1 MAISHPAAQRG
12 AWDLQGP
19 LSKPLLPAQPFQAPC
34 PACPL
39 PASSPA
45 ALLLVVPQRAATA
58 QPRQRSHCPCPEMQ
72 PARDWLLPSWVLVT
86 SPTCTGGTLLVP
98 VLHSVWAPGEFGHR
112 PWATIR
118 LPGQASGPP
127 KPRGCCSR
135 RHHPAGTGMG
145 PAAAVPPGR
154 GAAMPSSTAALSSS
168 ASDPQPHSPRARSSS
183 VEPG

>member
-19 LSKPLLPAQPFQAPC
+19 LSKPLLPAQPLQAPC
-34 PACPL
+34 PACR
-39 PASSPA
+39 SRWS
-45 ALLLVVPQRAATA
+45 RSG
-58 QPRQRSHCPCPEMQ
+58 QPRHSPGSGHTAMPGDAACQGLAPAQRGIGDIAHVHGRHIAGSSAAQ
-72 PARDWLLPSWVLVT
+72 RL
-86 SPTCTGGTLLVP
+86 GTRGIWP
-98 VLHSVWAPGEFGHR
+98 PPF
-112 PWATIR
+112 
-118 LPGQASGPP
+118 GPP

-135 RHHPAGTGMG
+135 QHHPAGTGMG

-154 GAAMPSSTAALSSS
+154 GAAMPSGTAALSSS